1 MKQCLGGHTKERVYS
16 SMGVEC
22 AQEKGS
28 PGLGGRTKE
37 LALQAGEMLGQGREA
52 RRVLFCGLFH

>member
-1 MKQCLGGHTKERVYS
+1 MNQCLGGHTKERVYS

-28 PGLGGRTKE
+28 PGLGGRTKG

-52 RRVLFCGLFH
+52 